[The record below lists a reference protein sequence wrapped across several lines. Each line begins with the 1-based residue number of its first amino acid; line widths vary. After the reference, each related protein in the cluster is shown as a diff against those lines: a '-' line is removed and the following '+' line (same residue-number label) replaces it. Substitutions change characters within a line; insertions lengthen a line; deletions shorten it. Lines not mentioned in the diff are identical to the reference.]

1 MAAASGEIV
10 YVRNGH
16 FLIDSTWRICRYST
30 RDQRPLQTGF
40 YLALRPGTSRVYDR
54 RTRYYGPFTSRLLAE
69 KMAAAAS
76 YLGLLAPWRGS
87 VRGVSAAAEGSRQRF
102 DAGRPLP
109 QAGDDLGGERAVA
122 ACPEALLAAAR
133 GLQQQLPLSQHARQ
147 LP

>member
-1 MAAASGEIV
+1 MTGASGEIV
-10 YVRNGH
+10 YVRNGY
-16 FLIDSTWRICRYST
+16 FLIDSTWRICRYSSG
-30 RDQRPLQTGF
+30 DQRALQPGF
-40 YLALRPGTSRVYDR
+40 YLALRSGTSRVYDR

-76 YLGLLAPWRGS
+76 YLGLLAPWRGT
-87 VRGVSAAAEGSRQRF
+87 VRGVSATAEGSRQRF

-109 QAGDDLGGERAVA
+109 QAGDDLAGERAVA
-122 ACPEALLAAAR
+122 ARPEALLAAAL